1 MSVTVELG
9 AFNGFTLDDP
19 VLGLLDTGILDGG
32 IDFVDVTDEV
42 FGLSVNR
49 GRNRDLER
57 TNAGVVGVSFRNEDR
72 RFDPRNTAS
81 NIAEYIVPRR
91 PVRVTAFGSAVFAGR
106 VDDWN
111 LDYSLGGQ
119 SVASLSGSD
128 GFSDLAR
135 QVNAGG
141 SAPEESAGD
150 RIGRVLDQI
159 TVQWPS
165 GKRDIQTGNTT
176 LAAGTL
182 EDNALTYLQLV
193 EQSESGLI
201 FVTKDGDFGFRE
213 RLFQPTDDALVFSD
227 DGTGIPFQDIQIAY
241 GTELMANRSEVTSV
255 AGTAVAVDATS
266 GVTYGIIEKNIDTL
280 LSSLPQLQGL
290 ADYIVGRYSEPE
302 YRVENITVNLRAISD
317 TQRDALLGLEL
328 GDESVVS
335 FTPNGIGDPI
345 SLRYRVIGISHDVGI
360 DRHTMS
366 FSFEQLQFQ
375 FFVLDDA
382 VFGKLDN
389 TEAVLGF

>member
-9 AFNGFTLDDP
+9 AFNGFTLNSP
-19 VLGLLDTGILDGG
+19 TLGILDTNVLDGG
-32 IDFVDVTDEV
+32 VDFVDVTDEV

-81 NIAEYIVPRR
+81 DIKEYIVPRR
-91 PVRVTAFGSAVFAGR
+91 PVRVTAYGSAVFAGR

-213 RLFQPTDDALVFSD
+213 RLFQPTDDALTFSD

-241 GTELMANRSEVTSV
+241 GTELMANRSEITSV
-255 AGTAVAVDATS
+255 AGTAVATAPTS
-266 GVTYGIIEKNIDTL
+266 GVIYGIIEKNIDTL
-280 LSSLPQLQGL
+280 LSSLPQLQAL

-335 FTPNGIGDPI
+335 FTPNGVGDPI

-375 FFVLDDA
+375 FFILDDA